1 MKFDDKKAVKI
12 PTKVIVPVV
21 TCAIGILFA
30 SIAFGQYG
38 FWDSV
43 AMKPTKGFFPGII
56 SIGLIALSVLA
67 FINGLKSPTAEFRLI
82 NWYVPLAVLLI
93 IAATYVIGMIPSL
106 LIFVFLWLKVYEKQ
120 SWTTTIIALLIVSF
134 IVIGC
139 FRIWLDIQ
147 FPIGVIGELIFGEG
161 R

>member
-1 MKFDDKKAVKI
+1 MKFDDKKVVKI

-67 FINGLKSPTAEFRLI
+67 FVNGLKSPTAEFRLI

-120 SWTTTIIALLIVSF
+120 SWSTTIIALLIVSF

-147 FPIGVIGELIFGEG
+147 FPIGFIGELIFG
-161 R
+161 

>member
-1 MKFDDKKAVKI
+1 MKFDDKKTVKI

-93 IAATYVIGMIPSL
+93 VAATYVIGMIPSL
-106 LIFVFLWLKVYEKQ
+106 LIFVLLWLKVYEKQ
-120 SWTTTIIALLIVSF
+120 SWSTTIIALLIVSF

-147 FPIGVIGELIFGEG
+147 FPIGFIGELIFG
-161 R
+161 

>member
-1 MKFDDKKAVKI
+1 MKFDDKKVVKI

-120 SWTTTIIALLIVSF
+120 TWTTTIIALLIVSF

-147 FPIGVIGELIFGEG
+147 FPIGFIGELIFG
-161 R
+161 

>member
-12 PTKVIVPVV
+12 PSKILVPIL
-21 TCAIGILFA
+21 TLAIGVLFA
-30 SIAFGQYG
+30 VISFGQYG
-38 FWDSV
+38 FWDST

-56 SIGLIALSVLA
+56 SVALIALSFLA
-67 FINGLKSPTAEFRLI
+67 FINGLKSPNAEFKLI
-82 NWYVPLAVLLI
+82 NWYVPAAVLLI
-93 IAATYVIGMIPSL
+93 IGSTYVIGMIPSL

-120 SWTTTIIALLIVSF
+120 SWVTTLVSLAIVAF

-147 FPIGVIGELIFGEG
+147 FPIGFIGELIFG
-161 R
+161 

>member
-43 AMKPTKGFFPGII
+43 AMKSTKGFFPGII

-147 FPIGVIGELIFGEG
+147 FPIGFIGELIFG
-161 R
+161 

>member
-67 FINGLKSPTAEFRLI
+67 FVNGLKSPTAEFRLI

-120 SWTTTIIALLIVSF
+120 SWSTTIIALLIVSF

-147 FPIGVIGELIFGEG
+147 FPIGFIGELIFG
-161 R
+161 

>member
-120 SWTTTIIALLIVSF
+120 SWTTTIIAILIVSF

-147 FPIGVIGELIFGEG
+147 FPIGFIGELIFG
-161 R
+161 

>member
-1 MKFDDKKAVKI
+1 MKFDDTKTVKI

-147 FPIGVIGELIFGEG
+147 FPIGFIGELIFG
-161 R
+161 

>member
-1 MKFDDKKAVKI
+1 MKFDDKKVVKI

-30 SIAFGQYG
+30 SISFGQYG

-106 LIFVFLWLKVYEKQ
+106 LIFVLLWLKVYEKQ
-120 SWTTTIIALLIVSF
+120 SWSTTIIALLIVSF

-147 FPIGVIGELIFGEG
+147 FPIGFIGELIFG
-161 R
+161 

>member
-1 MKFDDKKAVKI
+1 MKFDDKKVVKI

-106 LIFVFLWLKVYEKQ
+106 LIFVLLWLKVYEKQ

-139 FRIWLDIQ
+139 FRIWLYIQ
-147 FPIGVIGELIFGEG
+147 FPIGFIGELIFG
-161 R
+161 

>member
-1 MKFDDKKAVKI
+1 MKFDDKKVVKI
-12 PTKVIVPVV
+12 PTKLIVPVV

-106 LIFVFLWLKVYEKQ
+106 LIFVLLWLKVYEKQ

-147 FPIGVIGELIFGEG
+147 FPIGFIGELIFG
-161 R
+161 

>member
-1 MKFDDKKAVKI
+1 MKFDDKKTVKI

-67 FINGLKSPTAEFRLI
+67 FINGLKSPTAEFRRI

-106 LIFVFLWLKVYEKQ
+106 LIFVLLWLKVYEKQ
-120 SWTTTIIALLIVSF
+120 SWTITIIALLIVSF

-147 FPIGVIGELIFGEG
+147 FPIGFIGELIFG
-161 R
+161 

>member
-1 MKFDDKKAVKI
+1 MKFDDKKVVKI

-106 LIFVFLWLKVYEKQ
+106 LLFVFLWLKVYEKQ

-147 FPIGVIGELIFGEG
+147 FPIGFIGELIFG
-161 R
+161 

>member
-106 LIFVFLWLKVYEKQ
+106 LIFVLLWLKVYEKQ
-120 SWTTTIIALLIVSF
+120 SWSTTIIALLIVSF

-147 FPIGVIGELIFGEG
+147 FPIGFIGDLIFG
-161 R
+161 

>member
-1 MKFDDKKAVKI
+1 MKFDEKKVVKI

-106 LIFVFLWLKVYEKQ
+106 LIFVLLWLKVYEKQ

-147 FPIGVIGELIFGEG
+147 FPIGIIGELIFG
-161 R
+161 

>member
-1 MKFDDKKAVKI
+1 MKKENKKVVKI

-120 SWTTTIIALLIVSF
+120 TWTTTIIALLIVSF

-147 FPIGVIGELIFGEG
+147 FPIGFIGELIFG
-161 R
+161 

>member
-1 MKFDDKKAVKI
+1 MKFDDKKTVKI

-106 LIFVFLWLKVYEKQ
+106 LIFVLLWLKVYEKQ
-120 SWTTTIIALLIVSF
+120 SWTTTIIALLIVLF

-147 FPIGVIGELIFGEG
+147 FPIGFIGELIFG
-161 R
+161 

>member
-1 MKFDDKKAVKI
+1 MKFDDKKTVKI

-106 LIFVFLWLKVYEKQ
+106 LIFVLLWLKVYEKQ

-147 FPIGVIGELIFGEG
+147 FPIGFIGDLIFG
-161 R
+161 

>member
-67 FINGLKSPTAEFRLI
+67 FVNGLKSPTAEFRLI

-106 LIFVFLWLKVYEKQ
+106 LIFVLLWLKVYEKQ
-120 SWTTTIIALLIVSF
+120 TWTTTIIAILIVSF

-147 FPIGVIGELIFGEG
+147 FPIGFIGELIFG
-161 R
+161 

>member
-1 MKFDDKKAVKI
+1 MKFDDKKVVKI

-120 SWTTTIIALLIVSF
+120 TWTTTIIAILIVSF

-147 FPIGVIGELIFGEG
+147 FPIGFIGELIFG
-161 R
+161 

>member
-93 IAATYVIGMIPSL
+93 ISATYVIGMIPSL
-106 LIFVFLWLKVYEKQ
+106 LIFVLLWLKVYEKQ
-120 SWTTTIIALLIVSF
+120 SWSTTIIALLIVSF

-147 FPIGVIGELIFGEG
+147 FPIGFIGELIFG
-161 R
+161 

>member
-1 MKFDDKKAVKI
+1 MKFDDKKTIKI

-106 LIFVFLWLKVYEKQ
+106 LIFVLLWLKVYEKQ

-147 FPIGVIGELIFGEG
+147 FPIGFIGELIFG
-161 R
+161 

>member
-67 FINGLKSPTAEFRLI
+67 FVNGLKSPTAEFRLI

-147 FPIGVIGELIFGEG
+147 FPIGFIGELIFG
-161 R
+161 

>member
-1 MKFDDKKAVKI
+1 MKFDDKKVVKI

-38 FWDSV
+38 FCDSV

-106 LIFVFLWLKVYEKQ
+106 LVFVFLWLKVYEKQ

-147 FPIGVIGELIFGEG
+147 FPIGFIGELIFG
-161 R
+161 

>member
-1 MKFDDKKAVKI
+1 MKFDDKKVVKI

-106 LIFVFLWLKVYEKQ
+106 LIFVLLWLKVYEKQ

-147 FPIGVIGELIFGEG
+147 FPIGIIGELIFG
-161 R
+161 

>member
-1 MKFDDKKAVKI
+1 MKFDDKKTVKI

-38 FWDSV
+38 VWDSV

-106 LIFVFLWLKVYEKQ
+106 LIFVLLWLKVYEKQ

-147 FPIGVIGELIFGEG
+147 FPIGFIGELIFG
-161 R
+161 

>member
-1 MKFDDKKAVKI
+1 MKFDDKKVVKI

-120 SWTTTIIALLIVSF
+120 SWSTTIIALLIVSF

-147 FPIGVIGELIFGEG
+147 FPIGFIGELIFG
-161 R
+161 

>member
-1 MKFDDKKAVKI
+1 MKFDDKKVVKI

-147 FPIGVIGELIFGEG
+147 FPIGFIGELIFG
-161 R
+161 

>member
-1 MKFDDKKAVKI
+1 MKFDDKKTVKI

-106 LIFVFLWLKVYEKQ
+106 LNFVLLWLKVYEKQ

-147 FPIGVIGELIFGEG
+147 FPIGFIGELIFG
-161 R
+161 

>member
-1 MKFDDKKAVKI
+1 MKFDDKKTVKI

-106 LIFVFLWLKVYEKQ
+106 LIFVLLWLKVYEKQ
-120 SWTTTIIALLIVSF
+120 SWTTTISALLIVSF

-147 FPIGVIGELIFGEG
+147 FPIGFIGELIFG
-161 R
+161 

>member
-67 FINGLKSPTAEFRLI
+67 FVNGLKSPTAEFRLI

-120 SWTTTIIALLIVSF
+120 TWTTTIIALLIVSF

-147 FPIGVIGELIFGEG
+147 FPIGFIGELIFG
-161 R
+161 

>member
-106 LIFVFLWLKVYEKQ
+106 LIFVLLWLKVYEKQ

-147 FPIGVIGELIFGEG
+147 FPIGFIGELIFG
-161 R
+161 

>member
-1 MKFDDKKAVKI
+1 MKFDDKKVVKI

-67 FINGLKSPTAEFRLI
+67 FVNGLKSPTAEFRLI

-106 LIFVFLWLKVYEKQ
+106 LIFVLLWLKVYEKQ

-147 FPIGVIGELIFGEG
+147 FPIGFIRELIFG
-161 R
+161 

>member
-1 MKFDDKKAVKI
+1 MKFDDKKTVKI

-43 AMKPTKGFFPGII
+43 VMKPTKGFFPGII

-106 LIFVFLWLKVYEKQ
+106 LIFVLLWLKVYEKQ

-147 FPIGVIGELIFGEG
+147 FPIGFIGELIFG
-161 R
+161 

>member
-1 MKFDDKKAVKI
+1 MKFDDKKAIKI

-106 LIFVFLWLKVYEKQ
+106 LIFVLLWLKVYEKQ
-120 SWTTTIIALLIVSF
+120 SWSTTIIALLIVSF

-147 FPIGVIGELIFGEG
+147 FPIGFIGELIFG
-161 R
+161 

>member
-1 MKFDDKKAVKI
+1 MKFDDKKVVKI

-67 FINGLKSPTAEFRLI
+67 FVNGLKSPTAEFRLI

-93 IAATYVIGMIPSL
+93 ISATYVIGMIPSL

-147 FPIGVIGELIFGEG
+147 FPIGFIGELIFG
-161 R
+161 

>member
-1 MKFDDKKAVKI
+1 MKFDDKKVVKI

-67 FINGLKSPTAEFRLI
+67 FVNGLKSPTAEFRLI

-147 FPIGVIGELIFGEG
+147 FPIGFIGELIFG
-161 R
+161 